1 MNIER
6 QTLNPSTCQPAR
18 GKIARSLCLTA
29 VLAVV
34 ATGCASIRL
43 DPLVPDAVEI
53 ERVDSPKAHITT
65 VQVRDR
71 DGRLKVNGR
80 LQKRHRGS
88 GFIPGHLHIEAVGED
103 GGTLAQVTTGYRR
116 INRKSQTST
125 FTEVLDI
132 RPAQVATVRVIHH
145 RRNDDE
151 NATIE
156 RPRPSTSRGV
166 RDSTDLA

>member
-6 QTLNPSTCQPAR
+6 QTLNRSVLQLAR
-18 GKIARSLCLTA
+18 DKIARSVCVAA
-29 VLAVV
+29 VLTVV
-34 ATGCASIRL
+34 ATGCASFRL
-43 DPLVPDAVEI
+43 DPLVTDAVEV
-53 ERVDSPKAHITT
+53 ERVDSSKARITT

-71 DGRLKVNGR
+71 DGWLKVNGR
-80 LQKRHRGS
+80 IQKRHRGR
-88 GFIPGHLHIEAVGED
+88 GLLPGHLHIEALGED
-103 GGTLAQVTTGYRR
+103 GATLVQATTGYRR

-125 FTEVLDI
+125 FTEVLDV
-132 RPAQVATVRVIHH
+132 RPARVATVRVIHH

-156 RPRPSTSRGV
+156 CSRPSTSRGV